1 MTTTTVR
8 IASLVLGGFI
18 AAAALS
24 VPVFAAGD
32 DSETMS
38 SRRRE
43 RGEEAALL
51 KVVRMQAII
60 FTALKIFASAGH
72 TEKNVGLRELSD
84 EGEHLFVL

>member
-1 MTTTTVR
+1 
-8 IASLVLGGFI
+8 
-18 AAAALS
+18 
-24 VPVFAAGD
+24 
-32 DSETMS
+32 MS